1 MFKTSFDCVLVND
14 RSEQIHGW
22 KAGDVVLLMDNSRR
36 ATLTSVP
43 ALHLHCVL
51 PAAEMSEK
59 VKLNYHSSDIIELM
73 IRCKSWNTL
82 D

>member
-1 MFKTSFDCVLVND
+1 MFKTALDCVLVDD

-22 KAGDVVLLMDNSRR
+22 KAGDVVLLLDNSIR

-59 VKLNYHSSDIIELM
+59 VKLNCPNGIIKLM